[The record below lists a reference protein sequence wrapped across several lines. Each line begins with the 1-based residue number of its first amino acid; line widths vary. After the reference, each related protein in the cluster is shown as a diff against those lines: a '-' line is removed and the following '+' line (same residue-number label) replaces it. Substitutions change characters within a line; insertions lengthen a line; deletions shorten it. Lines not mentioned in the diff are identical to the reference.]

1 MKYRYNE
8 PVCTMNWCLSDLHV
22 YVYALIPNDP
32 NNLEKIKYEKSAV
45 SYIKTGL
52 FQTTNLTQNKLR
64 YAKSNK
70 RSNMQYIRSKLRYNP
85 NSNQKLI

>member
-1 MKYRYNE
+1 MHHELVSVGFYLC
-8 PVCTMNWCLSDLHV
+8 VCMYIC
-22 YVYALIPNDP
+22 ALIPNDP

-64 YAKSNK
+64 YPKSN
-70 RSNMQYIRSKLRYNP
+70 
-85 NSNQKLI
+85 